1 MVLRQCTVCGRR
13 FTKTE
18 HFKRHERSHTRE
30 RPYPCTIC
38 DKAFSRSDVLFR
50 HMKCHAQ
57 KNDKSTPA
65 NASSRR
71 NTISEGV
78 PPQPSQDE
86 FNLNSPGALASG
98 PHTGIPLMQILSP
111 SNYLS
116 QTGNDPSQPARQSS
130 IDVSNP
136 FLDSSSNPGNALNI
150 QLPGSA
156 WTMPSPI
163 ATMNNKTSSSSHGQ
177 KHSPSQN
184 SGEVSAFETS
194 ATSPHN
200 PGQTP
205 RSEIVPNQYSDSRI
219 DWLPQPDNSSTS
231 NFHDPFQMWLFPSL
245 GDLDQSPDFLQ
256 TYGIPDPQQPYQ
268 DSKDLVNGKPY
279 DPVDR
284 TKNIAKVPRERFSRV
299 QRCWNPRPGRV
310 HRIMPVL
317 WREVATS
324 PMDNLFSESPIA
336 DDFRTASNWGL
347 DTECRVRL
355 RDTFRT
361 PAPSTYHSPK
371 LQAVVDPA
379 LSSQPTNEEFPPA
392 EILDIALGLFFR
404 RFHPTV
410 PFIHVATFSVRTTPA
425 PMLFAICLIGLS
437 ILGTTGATRF
447 VSKMF
452 PSFLQRVC
460 NDLSACA
467 GCSATP
473 TQQMVLFA
481 TGLLTLNLSV
491 ITGDKDCVNQSQMLY
506 VSLLAMVQQNGL
518 FAAGDGQSLDA
529 LLSEMSESDDRW
541 KAWSRIESAKRLIL
555 GLLLCDSWYAN
566 LLSKAPI
573 VRSESV
579 CVVAPCDEALFQAQS
594 ATQWQSLLR
603 SGKSQSAPTF
613 RIEDLHK
620 HDMAPIA
627 KLGYLGRSSLL
638 ALLQIQVLEAYQRLM
653 PPDQLTIGSYIP
665 WHVYAGDARA
675 STLVPAV
682 LAATHTAGPLSQVDD
697 TNCVVLWH
705 SLCVML
711 LADFRMF
718 ELAAGRH
725 GAAPATGALENIS
738 QWSQTQ
744 AARRACVHAAQNF
757 KLMSERRV
765 SDNVTIHSVTAL
777 FASALVLGLY
787 LFMVN
792 PSSGRQGTAPVE
804 LMDAEPDWA
813 ELGDMGFKDES
824 LDPATAERNLTTN
837 REDEHFSL
845 VYQFVKYGG
854 ALSLGGVAHSGGYEG
869 ARRVLLDFANLM
881 DGISGRR
888 LRTFTQVLHIMSD
901 DLMNVDPAL

>member
-1 MVLRQCTVCGRR
+1 
-13 FTKTE
+13 
-18 HFKRHERSHTRE
+18 
-30 RPYPCTIC
+30 
-38 DKAFSRSDVLFR
+38 
-50 HMKCHAQ
+50 MKCHAQ

-86 FNLNSPGALASG
+86 FNINSPGALANG

-116 QTGNDPSQPARQSS
+116 QTGNDPSQSARQSS

-136 FLDSSSNPGNALNI
+136 FLDASSNPSNALTI

-163 ATMNNKTSSSSHGQ
+163 TTLNNKTSTSSHAQ
-177 KHSPSQN
+177 KQSPSQN
-184 SGEVSAFETS
+184 SGEVSTFETS
-194 ATSPHN
+194 VTSPHN
-200 PGQTP
+200 NHGQTP
-205 RSEIVPNQYSDSRI
+205 RSEIAPNQFSDSHI
-219 DWLPQPDNSSTS
+219 EWLPQTDNSSTS

-268 DSKDLVNGKPY
+268 DSKDMVNGRAY

-317 WREVATS
+317 WREVASS
-324 PMDNLFSESPIA
+324 PMDNLFSESPVA

-347 DTECRVRL
+347 DTDCRVRL

-361 PAPSTYHSPK
+361 PAPSAYHSPK

-379 LSSQPTNEEFPPA
+379 LSSQQPANEEFPPA

-410 PFIHVATFSVRTTPA
+410 PFIHIATFSVRNTPA

-467 GCSATP
+467 GFSATP

-491 ITGDKDCVNQSQMLY
+491 ITGDKDCFNQSQMLY

-518 FAAGDGQSLDA
+518 FAAGDGQSLDV

-555 GLLLCDSWYAN
+555 GLLLCDSWYSN

-579 CVVAPCDEALFQAQS
+579 CVVAPCDEALFQAKS

-620 HDMAPIA
+620 QDMAPIGN
-627 KLGYLGRSSLL
+627 LGYLGRSSLL

-653 PPDQLTIGSYIP
+653 PSDQLTIGSYIP

-675 STLVPAV
+675 STLVPAL
-682 LAATHTAGPLSQVDD
+682 LAATHTAGPLSKVDD
-697 TNCVVLWH
+697 TNCIVLWH

-711 LADFRMF
+711 LSDFRMF

-744 AARRACVHAAQNF
+744 AARRACVHAAQTF

-804 LMDAEPDWA
+804 LMDADPDWA

-824 LDPATAERNLTTN
+824 LDPTSAERNLTTN

>member
-1 MVLRQCTVCGRR
+1 
-13 FTKTE
+13 
-18 HFKRHERSHTRE
+18 
-30 RPYPCTIC
+30 
-38 DKAFSRSDVLFR
+38 
-50 HMKCHAQ
+50 MKCHAQ

-78 PPQPSQDE
+78 APQAPQSD
-86 FNLNSPGALASG
+86 FDANSPSALVNGS
-98 PHTGIPLMQILSP
+98 HSGIPLMQILSP
-111 SNYLS
+111 SNYLPQS
-116 QTGNDPSQPARQSS
+116 GNESSQPARHSS
-130 IDVSNP
+130 IDASNP
-136 FLDSSSNPGNALNI
+136 FLDPSSNQSHPLGM
-150 QLPGSA
+150 QLSGSS
-156 WTMPSPI
+156 WTVQSPI
-163 ATMNNKTSSSSHGQ
+163 NNLTNKTSQSSQGQ
-177 KHSPSQN
+177 KASPSQN
-184 SGEVSAFETS
+184 SGEISTFETS
-194 ATSPHN
+194 VTTPGNH
-200 PGQTP
+200 GQTP
-205 RSEIVPNQYSDSRI
+205 RSEIAPNQFPDSHI
-219 DWLPQPDNSSTS
+219 EWLPPTDHNGQS

-256 TYGIPDPQQPYQ
+256 TYGLPDPSQQYQ
-268 DSKDLVNGKPY
+268 DQKDLRAY
-279 DPVDR
+279 DAVDR
-284 TKNIAKVPRERFSRV
+284 TKTIAKVPRERFSRV
-299 QRCWNPRPGRV
+299 QRCWGPRPGRV

-317 WREVATS
+317 WKEVAAS
-324 PMDNLFSESPIA
+324 PMDNLFSESPVA
-336 DDFRTASNWGL
+336 VDDFRTTSNWGL
-347 DTECRVRL
+347 DIDCRVRL
-355 RDTFRT
+355 RDAFRT
-361 PAPSTYHSPK
+361 PAPSTYHSPRMQPV
-371 LQAVVDPA
+371 LDPVLSQQA
-379 LSSQPTNEEFPPA
+379 NEEFPPA

-410 PFIHVATFSVRTTPA
+410 PFIHTATFSVRNTPS

-447 VSKMF
+447 VSRMF

-467 GCSATP
+467 GSSASP
-473 TQQMVLFA
+473 TQQLVIFA

-491 ITGDKDCVNQSQMLY
+491 ITGDRDSFNQSQMLY

-555 GLLLCDSWYAN
+555 GLLLTDSWYSN

-579 CVVAPCDEALFQAQS
+579 CVVAPCDEALFQAKS
-594 ATQWQSLLR
+594 ATQWQSLLL

-620 HDMAPIA
+620 VDMEPIG

-638 ALLQIQVLEAYQRLM
+638 ALLQIQVLETYQRLM
-653 PPDQLTIGSYIP
+653 PPDQLSVGSFIP
-665 WHVYAGDARA
+665 WHVYTGDARA
-675 STLVPAV
+675 RTLVPAL
-682 LAATHTAGPLSQVDD
+682 LAASRTAGPLSKIDD
-697 TNCVVLWH
+697 TNCTVLWH
-705 SLCVML
+705 SLSIML
-711 LADFRMF
+711 LSDFRMF

-738 QWSQTQ
+738 QWSHTQ
-744 AARRACVHAAQNF
+744 AARRACVHAAQTF
-757 KLMSERRV
+757 RLMSERRV
-765 SDNVTIHSVTAL
+765 SDNVTNHSVTAL

-787 LFMVN
+787 LFMVS
-792 PSSGRQGTAPVE
+792 PGGSAGRGSAGGRQGTAPVE
-804 LMDAEPDWA
+804 LVDCDPDWA

-824 LDPATAERNLTTN
+824 LDPSASAAERSLTTN

-845 VYQFVKYGG
+845 IYQFVKHGG
-854 ALSLGGVAHSGGYEG
+854 SVALSGVPLTGGYES

>member
-30 RPYPCTIC
+30 RPYSCTIC

-50 HMKCHAQ
+50 HMKCHGA
-57 KNDKSTPA
+57 KNAKTPT
-65 NASSRR
+65 NPGTRR

-78 PPQPSQDE
+78 APQPPQDE
-86 FNLNSPGALASG
+86 FDINSPTAVANAS
-98 PHTGIPLMQILSP
+98 HTGIPLMQILSP
-111 SNYLS
+111 SNYLPPHTNNS
-116 QTGNDPSQPARQSS
+116 NQQARHAS
-130 IDVSNP
+130 IDLSNP
-136 FLDSSSNPGNALNI
+136 FLDTASTQSNSLGI
-150 QLPGSA
+150 QLPGTTWPLTSGEEKD
-156 WTMPSPI
+156 PS
-163 ATMNNKTSSSSHGQ
+163 TSQPQ
-177 KHSPSQN
+177 KPSPSQN
-184 SGEVSAFETS
+184 SGEASTFETS
-194 ATSPHN
+194 VPTPGN
-200 PGQTP
+200 PNQTP
-205 RSEIVPNQYSDSRI
+205 RSEIAPNQFSDGHI
-219 DWLPQPDNSSTS
+219 EWLPPSDQTNQN

-256 TYGIPDPQQPYQ
+256 TYGLGDLQHQYLDQ
-268 DSKDLVNGKPY
+268 KGLVNGTTS
-279 DPVDR
+279 DPPDR
-284 TKNIAKVPRERFSRV
+284 KKTIEKVPRERFSRV
-299 QRCWNPRPGRV
+299 QRCWGPRPGRNY
-310 HRIMPVL
+310 RIMPNL
-317 WREVATS
+317 WKEVALS
-324 PMDNLFSESPIA
+324 PMDNLFSETPFAA
-336 DDFRTASNWGL
+336 DDFRTVSNWGL
-347 DTECRVRL
+347 DTDCRVRL
-355 RDTFRT
+355 RNTFHT
-361 PAPSTYHSPK
+361 PAPSAVHSPR

-379 LSSQPTNEEFPPA
+379 LSQANEEFPPA

-410 PFIHVATFSVRTTPA
+410 PFIHVATFSVRNTPT

-437 ILGTTGATRF
+437 ILGTTGATIF
-447 VSKMF
+447 VSRMF

-467 GCSATP
+467 GCSAT
-473 TQQMVLFA
+473 TQQQLAAFA
-481 TGLLTLNLSV
+481 TALLTLNLSV
-491 ITGDKDCVNQSQMLY
+491 ITGEKDPFNQCQMLY
-506 VSLLAMVQQNGL
+506 VSLISMAQQNGL
-518 FAAGDGQSLDA
+518 FAADEGQSLDA
-529 LLSEMSESDDRW
+529 LLAEMSESDDRW

-555 GLLLCDSWYAN
+555 GLLLADSWFSN

-573 VRSESV
+573 IRSESV
-579 CVVAPCDEALFQAQS
+579 CAVAPCDEALFQAKS

-620 HDMAPIA
+620 QDMEPIGR
-627 KLGYLGRSSLL
+627 LGYLGRSSLL
-638 ALLQIQVLEAYQRLM
+638 ALLQIQILEAYQRLM
-653 PPDQLTIGSYIP
+653 PSDQLVVGSFIP
-665 WHVYAGDARA
+665 WHVYTGDARA
-675 STLVPAV
+675 KTTIPAV
-682 LAATHTAGPLSQVDD
+682 LAANHAAGPLAKVDD

-705 SLCVML
+705 SLCIML

-777 FASALVLGLY
+777 FSSALVLGLY

-792 PSSGRQGTAPVE
+792 PESVASRQGTAPVE
-804 LMDAEPDWA
+804 LAESDPNWI
-813 ELGDMGFKDES
+813 ELQDLGFRDES
-824 LDPATAERNLTTN
+824 LDLQPERSLTTN
-837 REDEHFSL
+837 REDEQFSP
-845 VYQFVKYGG
+845 VYQFVKHGG
-854 ALSLGGVAHSGGYEG
+854 TISLNGVVHQGGYES